1 MSTIL
6 GPVAIT
12 TAVSIQAAP
21 ATVFQLKQRSNG
33 VRTLTL
39 QGKLTYGSG
48 GTTID
53 AYVVTSFDGG
63 QSWADLCNFHF
74 TTASATFAYNLS
86 SLTPVATEYAVPA
99 AGSLTANT
107 SKDGLVGPLIGV
119 IYKSA
124 GTYAGGTTLQ
134 IDAHSGDQIVPLIQ

>member
-21 ATVFQLKQRSNG
+21 AIVYQFKQRSNG

-53 AYVVTSFDGG
+53 VYVVTSFDGG
-63 QSWADLCNFHF
+63 QVWIDVGQFHF
-74 TTASATFAYNLS
+74 TTASAVFAYNLS
-86 SLTPVATEYAVPA
+86 ALTPVTTEYAVPA
-99 AGSLTANT
+99 AGTLSANT
-107 SKDGLVGPLIGV
+107 AQDGLIGNLVGVLC
-119 IYKSA
+119 KST
-124 GTYAGGTTLQ
+124 GTYAGTTLQ
-134 IDAHSGDQIVPLIQ
+134 IDAHSGDRIVPLIQ